1 MVAWCD
7 GESVFG
13 ACMSRVSKG
22 RGGIERAVAAAGQP
36 ATAERG
42 GPAQAGASAERRQAD
57 FAELSSHWFWEMGA
71 DLRFTYISEQVERL
85 IGIDAA
91 AHIGKTR
98 TELFGD
104 NDVPPELEANLAQME
119 RREPFELCYWRPGLD
134 GVRRYISTIGNPLF
148 DAQGAFLGYR
158 GVGRDLTAQQRVKEE
173 LLEANRR
180 LRVANDRVEDALVEL
195 RRANVLLAQRNAEMA
210 KAHADIHHAALHDAL
225 TGLANRRHLDEKF
238 AAAIKTCRQG
248 QLPLGALSVD
258 LDRFK
263 QINDTLGHAAGDA
276 VLRHVAFALL
286 RCVCVTDFVARVGGD
301 EFVVLSSGRT
311 ADELGAL
318 ARRLIAELERPVVI
332 DGKECWCGASVGIA
346 AMHGTEKI
354 EELLVNADIA
364 LNRAKKQGRGSHAF
378 YSGEIQRQVVRYKAT
393 ADGVLA
399 GLKRGEF
406 LPHYQPQISADSRRI
421 VGVEALARWHHPEEG
436 ILGPDRFLKIAE
448 DLGVVATLDRAI
460 LEIAISDLARWR
472 RAGLSV
478 PKLSVN
484 VSARRLLER
493 DLIHSVGE
501 LILPQSGIS
510 FELLETVFLDE
521 VNETMAWNIDM
532 LKEMGVEIEL
542 DDFGSGH
549 ASIISLVKL
558 GPDAIKI
565 DRQLI
570 STITVDQKRR
580 GLISSIIDMGRSLE
594 TRIIAEGV
602 ETGDQATL
610 LHELG
615 CDALQGFHFGRPMS
629 AAEFEGFLRSWQLAP
644 LPDSLRKIG

>member
-1 MVAWCD
+1 MCSMFEPRVGID
-7 GESVFG
+7 GARAES
-13 ACMSRVSKG
+13 
-22 RGGIERAVAAAGQP
+22 GQP
-36 ATAERG
+36 ARAERRSDA
-42 GPAQAGASAERRQAD
+42 AQVLAAAEQRQAD
-57 FAELSSHWFWEMGA
+57 FAELCSHWFWEMGP

-85 IGIDAA
+85 LGISAA

-98 TELFGD
+98 VELFGD
-104 NDVPPELEANLAQME
+104 REVPPEVEANIAQME
-119 RREPFELCYWRPGLD
+119 RHEPFELCYWRPD
-134 GVRRYISTIGNPLF
+134 ASGVEHYISTVGKPLF
-148 DAQGAFLGYR
+148 DATGAFVGYR
-158 GVGRDLTAQQRVKEE
+158 GVGSNLTAQQFVREE
-173 LLEANRR
+173 LLESNRH
-180 LRVANDRVEDALVEL
+180 LRVANHRVETTLVAL
-195 RRANVLLAQRNAEMA
+195 RRANALLAQRNAEMA

-225 TGLANRRHLDEKF
+225 TGLPNRRHLDDLF
-238 AAAIKTCRQG
+238 AALVEACRREAT
-248 QLPLGALSVD
+248 PLGVLSVD

-276 VLRHVAFALL
+276 VLRHVAFVLL
-286 RCVCVTDFVARVGGD
+286 RSVTAADVVARVGGD
-301 EFVVLSSGRT
+301 EFVVLSSGRD
-311 ADELGAL
+311 AFALGEL
-318 ARRLIAELERPVVI
+318 ARRLIAELERPIIV
-332 DGKECWCGASVGIA
+332 DGKECWCGASIGISTMEGGEIKA
-346 AMHGTEKI
+346 G
-354 EELLVNADIA
+354 ELLVNADIA
-364 LNRAKKQGRGSHAF
+364 LDRAKKQGRGSHEF
-378 YSGEIQRQVVRYKAT
+378 FSGEIQRQVVHYKAT

-406 LPHYQPQISADSRRI
+406 LPHYQPQISADGLRI
-421 VGVEALARWHHPEEG
+421 VGVEALARWHHPQEG
-436 ILGPDRFLKIAE
+436 VLAPAHFLPIAE
-448 DLGVVATLDRAI
+448 DLGVVAALDRTIMEVAV
-460 LEIAISDLARWR
+460 SDLARWR
-472 RAGLSV
+472 RAGVTV

-493 DLIHSVGE
+493 DLIRSVGE
-501 LILPQSGIS
+501 LRLPQSGIS

-521 VNETMAWNIDM
+521 VNETIAWNIDM
-532 LKEMGVEIEL
+532 LKEMGIEIEL

-615 CDALQGFHFGRPMS
+615 CDALQGYHFGRPMC
-629 AAEFEGFLRSWQLAP
+629 AAEFESFLRLWQTHPATGP
-644 LPDSLRKIG
+644 LRKSG